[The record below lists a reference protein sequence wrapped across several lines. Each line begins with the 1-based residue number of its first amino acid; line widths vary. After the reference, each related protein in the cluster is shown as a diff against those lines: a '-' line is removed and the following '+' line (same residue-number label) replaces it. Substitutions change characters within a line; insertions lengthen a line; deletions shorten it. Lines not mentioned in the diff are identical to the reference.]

1 MSFAPLRLRRAL
13 LRLSCNQP
21 AKKAQSAR
29 FGLSH
34 LAAAEVHAFVD
45 GGTGNVFRPFPRW
58 RRRLDVCHTRFTF
71 EPKPR
76 MPGCEH
82 CGPFAIID

>member
-1 MSFAPLRLRRAL
+1 
-13 LRLSCNQP
+13 
-21 AKKAQSAR
+21 
-29 FGLSH
+29 
-34 LAAAEVHAFVD
+34 VD

-76 MPGCEH
+76 MPGREH